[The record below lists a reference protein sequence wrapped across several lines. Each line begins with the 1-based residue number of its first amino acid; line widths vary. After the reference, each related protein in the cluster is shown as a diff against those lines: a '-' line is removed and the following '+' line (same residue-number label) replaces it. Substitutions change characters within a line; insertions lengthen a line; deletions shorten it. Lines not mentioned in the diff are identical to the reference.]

1 MKRLGISAIALWAAM
16 PAAAQ
21 ETTQDIALDEI
32 VISANREATTLGRTG
47 ASVTV
52 VTREDLEASGE
63 ASVSGYFRRLAGV
76 TIQTRG
82 PVGTQSTLLVRG
94 ASQNYIGAYVD
105 GINVTDPSGTQVAL
119 DFGQMTTIGLGRVEL
134 LKGSQSALYGA
145 GAMGGVVSFTTA
157 RPEEE
162 GFHQALDTEAGQYGT
177 LSAAYTATY
186 MDDRTEAAFT
196 LGRLHTDGFS
206 TAAARLGATE
216 ADGFDTTRASFYL
229 ARRLEGGAK
238 LGVNGFWED
247 SKSDYDP
254 AYYLDGALLGS
265 RILTSS
271 VDFSGADD
279 ILIPLGDGSTPDES
293 LTRRTEGLRA
303 FGEFQ
308 TGAVDHKVA
317 VSSFRIKRRFRESEV
332 APDYAD
338 YSDSGTPLDFTD
350 DTYGTRVQ
358 TTDAT
363 YIGKRLAADWSAS
376 FDLAGGRMTAGVDWS
391 KESLDQFGDFGTA
404 DNATFKTGV
413 FAEFVTGIGTQ
424 TDLALSGRVD
434 NHSLFGDL
442 ASFRLAVAHRLTEDT
457 VLRLQAGTGFRA
469 PSNFELYSFYGDR
482 TLQPEESTN
491 VDIGIEHSY
500 ASGARVKAVAFWLDA
515 DKLINFDFAATGC
528 PAAALFGP
536 GCYGQVPGHSRRSGL
551 ELEAEAV
558 VLGDLSIT
566 GAYTYTDSSQNAASS
581 WARVP
586 RHALSLTL
594 EKPLADKLT
603 GRLAVIGAFD
613 RPDWRDGTAAGDY
626 AIANAMLEY
635 DLGNNM
641 VGYLRVENLF
651 DTEYEL
657 DRNYGTSGRAAYV
670 GIRARF

>member
-1 MKRLGISAIALWAAM
+1 MKRLGISVIALSAAL
-16 PAAAQ
+16 PALA
-21 ETTQDIALDEI
+21 QDIALDEI
-32 VISANREATTLGRTG
+32 VVSANREATTLGRTG

-52 VTREDLEASGE
+52 ITREDLDDYGE
-63 ASVSGYFRRLAGV
+63 NSVSGYFRKLAGV

-94 ASQNYIGAYVD
+94 ASQNYIGTYVD
-105 GINVTDPSGTQVAL
+105 GINVTDPSGTQVAF

-145 GAMGGVVSFTTA
+145 GAIGGVVSFTTA

-162 GFHQALDTEAGQYGT
+162 GFHQAVDAEAGQFGT

-206 TAAARLGATE
+206 TASSRLGNTE

-229 ARRLEGGAK
+229 ARSLDGGAK

-247 SKSDYDP
+247 SASDYDP
-254 AYYLDGALLGS
+254 AFYLDGALLGS

-271 VDFSGADD
+271 VDFSGTDD
-279 ILIPLGDGSTPDES
+279 ILIPLGDGSTPDER
-293 LTRRTEGLRA
+293 LNRQTQGLRA

-308 TGAVDHKVA
+308 TGALDHKIS
-317 VSSFRIKRRFRESEV
+317 VSGFRIERRFHESEV

-338 YSDSGTPLDFTD
+338 YSDSGTPLDFSD

-363 YIGKRLAADWSAS
+363 YIGKRLVADWSAG
-376 FDLAGGRMTAGVDWS
+376 FDLGGGRMTVGAEWS
-391 KESLDQFGDFGTA
+391 REALVQFGDFGAA
-404 DNATFKTGV
+404 DNATTKTGA
-413 FAEFVTGIGTQ
+413 FAEYVTGIGSQ

-434 NHSLFGDL
+434 NHSLFGNL
-442 ASFRLAVAHRLTEDT
+442 GSVRLALAHRLTDDT

-469 PSNFELYSFYGDR
+469 PSNFELFSFYGSR
-482 TLQPEESTN
+482 SLQPEESTN
-491 VDIGIEHSY
+491 VDIGVEHVF
-500 ASGARVKAVAFWLDA
+500 ASGARVKATAFYLDA
-515 DKLINFDFAATGC
+515 NALIDFDFAATGC

-536 GCYGQVPGHSRRSGL
+536 GCYSQVAGHSRRSGL

-558 VLGDLSIT
+558 VLGDLSVA
-566 GAYTYTDSSQNAASS
+566 GAYTYTDSSTNASS
-581 WARVP
+581 SWSQVA
-586 RHALSLTL
+586 RHALSLSL
-594 EKPLADKLT
+594 EKPLGDKLT
-603 GRLAVIGAFD
+603 GRLSVIGAFD
-613 RPDWRDGTAAGDY
+613 RPDWRDGSVAGDY

-635 DLGNNM
+635 DFGNDM
-641 VGYLRVENLF
+641 IGYLRVENLF
-651 DTEYEL
+651 DTDYEL
-657 DRNYGTSGRAAYV
+657 DRSYGTSGRAAYV
-670 GIRARF
+670 GIRAKF